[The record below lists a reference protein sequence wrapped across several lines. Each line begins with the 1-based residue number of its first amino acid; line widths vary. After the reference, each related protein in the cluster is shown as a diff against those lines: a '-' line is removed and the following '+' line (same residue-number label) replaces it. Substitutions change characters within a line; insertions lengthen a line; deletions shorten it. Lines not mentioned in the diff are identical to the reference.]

1 MAATHPATRYTMQFV
16 GNPTTAAAK
25 CKAMAKGGP
34 LLIAP
39 DQVLSAMLPDALDRT
54 THAPNVVINM
64 IDVQSALVG
73 GIVFE
78 PGVMESGVHFSVETA
93 RWMQLLKDMTDAGF
107 AFEPVPGEMAKAWP
121 EVSLRLVEAAK
132 NLPLE
137 KRLIKAADV
146 LFDGNQDDAATGT
159 WYDWMAPSM
168 LVSGEGGP
176 EVLAQFQALLPN
188 AMYAG
193 TDYGRKGDSFKAT
206 LEQIECSVG
215 RDISSLD
222 NRAKAAAVAAWTKRT
237 RPPKLLIPWVG
248 DPMEEVER
256 RAQPTVAGRFEPL
269 FNMGWHRI
277 TELRKLWPEEM
288 DDPAD
293 TAGAL
298 ASGLGV
304 AGLENGLT
312 PQAISA
318 LLTALRNYASFAASS
333 TNAGRSAD
341 VLRAYRSAASADK
354 NGETLTIDAK
364 AQLQGDASFQQLKAK
379 VEGIGIDDHSAIV
392 TAMLESDHGAGLLF
406 LNGRMNHDKFWK
418 ERAGART
425 EASIQTVFN
434 NAVSYT
440 TAGEAADW
448 GAILPEGVGKR
459 LVSGDFAVNWWDML
473 KSVVAKREGKHMAE
487 KITTRLRG
495 KPPKAVF
502 SDEEAMR
509 MMEKSARACM
519 DLLMPGRGANSF
531 AAVWQ
536 QVARMA
542 SSIHNLPA
550 SCEPAVGLR
559 ARLED
564 AAMQVMRCP
573 QDRFKAMLATPANA
587 VRRVTVFIIDGQAL
601 NAINAVKDHLKRI
614 MQEVDDGM
622 HGHAKDRKNNRGREA
637 EWQWEDPKRHKPT
650 EQLVWGSAAV
660 SLGIMSNAEGT
671 KICFGTRLHVF
682 EQAPDIKANCVAC
695 FVDGK
700 QRDKWC
706 PTPNKC
712 WKHGG
717 EHAHAAIESGQC
729 RAIDANTAADFSWDE
744 MTVTI
749 AEASK
754 RLQLPLVRRE
764 GGREGGGKGA
774 GAAGGKGK
782 GGGRGKGKGGGKGG
796 GKGKGKGGYPFARQ
810 SSQ

>member
-1 MAATHPATRYTMQFV
+1 MQFV
-16 GNPTTAAAK
+16 GNPTTPAAK

-39 DQVLSAMLPDALDRT
+39 DHVLSVMLPDALDRT
-54 THAPNVVINM
+54 THAPHVVINM
-64 IDVQSALVG
+64 IDVQSALIG
-73 GIVFE
+73 GTVFE
-78 PGVMESGVHFSVETA
+78 PSVLESGVHFAVETA
-93 RWMQLLKDMTDAGF
+93 RWQQLLKDINDAGF
-107 AFEPVPGEMAKAWP
+107 AYEPVTGEMANAWP

-132 NLPLE
+132 NLPLD

-146 LFDGNQDDAATGT
+146 LFDGSKDDAATGT
-159 WYDWMAPSM
+159 WYDWMSPSM

-188 AMYAG
+188 AMYSG
-193 TDYGRKGDSFKAT
+193 HEFGRAGDSFKAT

-222 NRAKAAAVAAWTKRT
+222 NRAKAAAVAAWSKRT
-237 RPPKLLIPWVG
+237 RPPKLLIAWVG
-248 DPMEEVER
+248 NPMEEVER

-277 TELRKLWPEEM
+277 VELRKLWPEEM
-288 DDPAD
+288 DDPVD

-318 LLTALRNYASFAASS
+318 LLTALRNYASFAASP

-341 VLRAYRSAASADK
+341 VLRAYRSATAADK
-354 NGETLTIDAK
+354 TGETLTIDAK
-364 AQLQGDASFQQLKAK
+364 AQLQADTGFQKLKTK

-459 LVSGDFAVNWWDML
+459 LVAGDFAVNWWDML
-473 KSVVAKREGKHMAE
+473 KSVVAKRAGKHVAE
-487 KITTRLRG
+487 KITARLRG

-519 DLLMPGRGANSF
+519 DLLMPGRDAHSF

-536 QVARMA
+536 QLTQMA

-550 SCEPAVGLR
+550 SCDPAIGLR

-564 AAMQVMRCP
+564 AAMQAMRCP

-587 VRRVTVFIIDGQAL
+587 VRRVTAFTIDGQAL
-601 NAINAVKDHLKRI
+601 NAINAVKDNLKRI

-622 HGHAKDRKNNRGREA
+622 HGYAKDQKNNRVREA
-637 EWQWEDPKRHKPT
+637 EWQQWEEPKRPKLM

-660 SLGIMSNAEGT
+660 SLGITSNADGT

-682 EQAPDIKANCVAC
+682 EQAPDLKANCVAC

-712 WKHGG
+712 WKQGG

-729 RAIDANTAADFSWDE
+729 RAVDANTATDFSWDE

-754 RLQLPLVRRE
+754 QQPY
-764 GGREGGGKGA
+764 GGRGRGDGKGKGA
-774 GAAGGKGK
+774 GAPGGKGK
-782 GGGRGKGKGGGKGG
+782 GGGRGKGKGGGKGA
-796 GKGKGKGGYPFARQ
+796 GKGKGKGGPHFARQ
-810 SSQ
+810 SRQ